1 MRINVP
7 FKPKLILALLIAS
20 IFMDALSLFVFTRID
35 KIVHGDL
42 YNYGLKFDY
51 EWAGKYWANS
61 NLLISSLIISI
72 ILITVAA
79 VSILTQAKTQNE
91 TPRIIISL
99 FLIAGTALT
108 SFSLYLFRLLDHI
121 VHHDLYQYGLQF
133 SYEWAINYWTYA
145 GLILGLISF
154 ASVITIISI
163 ALVFLGA
170 RKTLMIPMQKLIS
183 PTLIAIAAIALAL
196 SVVYSSSI
204 LAFIGLG
211 LMFWGAILAYIQTEE
226 YVKGK
231 LLEAT
236 VAAPLMAL
244 NQLLNELHCEGKPIY
259 LPPKYLKDQ
268 DESRAYI
275 PKQKDSPFPTPE
287 QIQEQE
293 NRLFIKSFSDLYITP
308 LGAEL
313 TRLFEKTL
321 ETSFIRIDLQHFQ
334 EVIPKLFVEDLEI
347 AKNVEITEEGKK
359 ILVKIENSNYQNLTK
374 ETEKLSKLYKSLGCP
389 LSSAIACALAK
400 VTGKLITVEKQ
411 QINEENKTIEIEYR
425 IIEEEQT

>member
-1 MRINVP
+1 
-7 FKPKLILALLIAS
+7 
-20 IFMDALSLFVFTRID
+20 MDALSLFFFTRID
-35 KIVHGDL
+35 KIVHSDL

-61 NLLISSLIISI
+61 NLLINSLIISI
-72 ILITVAA
+72 ILLTVAA
-79 VSILTQAKTQNE
+79 VSILTQARTRNE
-91 TPRIIISL
+91 TPRIIISI
-99 FLIAGTALT
+99 FLIAGITLT
-108 SFSLYLFRLLDHI
+108 SFSLYLFRLLDSI
-121 VHHDLYQYGLQF
+121 VHQDLYQYGLQF

-145 GLILGLISF
+145 GLMLGLISF
-154 ASVITIISI
+154 ANAITIISI
-163 ALVFLGA
+163 TLVFLSA
-170 RKTLMIPMQKLIS
+170 RKTLTISMQKLIS
-183 PTLIAIAAIALAL
+183 PILITIAAIALAL

-236 VAAPLMAL
+236 AAAPLMTL
-244 NQLLNELHCEGKPIY
+244 NQLLNELNYEGKAIY
-259 LPPKYLKDQ
+259 LPPKYLRDQ

-275 PKQKDSPFPTPE
+275 PKQKGGPFPTPE

-293 NRLFIKSFSDLYITP
+293 NKLFIKSPNDLLITP
-308 LGAEL
+308 PGAEL
-313 TRLFEKTL
+313 ARLFEKTL

-334 EVIPKLFVEDLEI
+334 EVMPKLFVEDLEI
-347 AKNVEITEEGKK
+347 AKNVEITAEGKK
-359 ILVKIENSNYQNLTK
+359 ILVKIEDSNYQNLTK
-374 ETEKLSKLYKSLGCP
+374 EIEKFPKLYKSLGCP
-389 LSSAIACALAK
+389 LSSAMACALAK
-400 VTGKLITVEKQ
+400 VTGKPITIEKQ